1 MKIALNVLKWIAGIL
16 LGFII
21 IVGLCWWLIPDEELN
36 LEAEKLMAIAPAPPA
51 AKNAYFMIYGF
62 AASPELDPHAVGQQI
77 VAAHD
82 RIVASEKDLSKFKL
96 EPFFWDSYC
105 TFCLVW
111 PVSINFFNLCLA
123 QSDGTKKSKQQQNIF
138 NHTSKI

>member
-1 MKIALNVLKWIAGIL
+1 MKIALKIVKWIAGSL

-51 AKNAYFMIYGF
+51 AKNAYFMIWGF
-62 AASPELDPHAVGQQI
+62 EASPELDPHAVGQQI

-82 RIVASEKDLSKFKL
+82 RILASEKDLSKFKL
-96 EPFFWDSYC
+96 EPFYGDNRQLHRQAGF
-105 TFCLVW
+105 FQAIRQARKH
-111 PVSINFFNLCLA
+111 VSQL
-123 QSDGTKKSKQQQNIF
+123 
-138 NHTSKI
+138 